1 MQQQQLQT
9 TTTTTAARTHV
20 ATRQAK
26 QMPPKAAT
34 AIKATAIKKEARSSR
49 TWNTLGGEWAEGK
62 FDWR

>member
-9 TTTTTAARTHV
+9 TTARTHV

-49 TWNTLGGEWAEGK
+49 TRNTLGGECTEEQLV
-62 FDWR
+62 WR

>member
-9 TTTTTAARTHV
+9 ATTATTTHV

-34 AIKATAIKKEARSSR
+34 AIKATAIKKEARSRR
-49 TWNTLGGEWAEGK
+49 T
-62 FDWR
+62 